1 MLPETPAAFFALFSA
16 ASSVAVESITPSD
29 WNVATFVVVL
39 LLLLDD
45 VGTALTLNVD
55 VGVVELFGRK

>member
-1 MLPETPAAFFALFSA
+1 MLPETPAAFFALFCA
-16 ASSVAVESITPSD
+16 ASSVAFESITPSAL
-29 WNVATFVVVL
+29 NVETFVFVL

-55 VGVVELFGRK
+55 IGVEELFGKK